1 MQWSSNNPTLISKDK
16 SPNGKHTL
24 STKATPSDSLSIK
37 MLDSEDSL
45 DGFPSLPQERLFS
58 SASKSSR
65 ETSLTQ
71 QSEGMIAQ
79 HSNDLSSSKQ
89 AVPCSTS
96 FTLVHLTCCF
106 WSHCLFLPT
115 SSFEMDFSVS
125 SVCVILLCTWA
136 VSKYAAEPVQH
147 GLVFPL
153 RPLVL
158 WLLQVICVVSCR
170 STSRLLFLGILLL
183 AKVKTTHY

>member
-79 HSNDLSSSKQ
+79 HSNDLSSSK
-89 AVPCSTS
+89 
-96 FTLVHLTCCF
+96 
-106 WSHCLFLPT
+106 
-115 SSFEMDFSVS
+115 
-125 SVCVILLCTWA
+125 
-136 VSKYAAEPVQH
+136 
-147 GLVFPL
+147 
-153 RPLVL
+153 
-158 WLLQVICVVSCR
+158 
-170 STSRLLFLGILLL
+170 
-183 AKVKTTHY
+183 